1 MDVIRRAVALEKV
14 DESNEDADTPPLD
27 SHICMRKSQAMSFG
41 ILENDSRSS
50 TAGAGQ
56 QENSP
61 DYRCFETGEKDH
73 QVPLEPWLERKKTA
87 EFEAPDR
94 FFHSSGLDSRR
105 MQDATSPTFLV
116 NHFKAI
122 TTHNLDS
129 KDSDPIP
136 EIEVTSSLEEEV
148 GSENE
153 EDENGLSF
161 NEDSKSKT
169 LTNKLDSRLPDEV
182 LQSLK
187 QSDNFEPRKVTVQL
201 DNSPKETASIH
212 ERMQSYSHEKQQRA
226 VDQGK
231 LLSTHVIKNQKSE
244 FYSTPDLLP
253 KDKDAKP
260 PTFKPVK
267 NYERLRVEV
276 EASSKQNPD
285 SQNGDMTEDNGKSLY
300 SEMSEMKEVNLSP
313 FQRIS
318 PSAFRRNAPKFQ
330 LNLNRGLSPV
340 AAGQPHAPI
349 LEASQ
354 HNDTE
359 ESRQTQVNKKVPRS
373 FFKAGPMTLAV
384 FSVVILV
391 IELFRQ
397 LM

>member
-1 MDVIRRAVALEKV
+1 MDGIRCSKDLERV
-14 DESNEDADTPPLD
+14 EETNEDLDASPLENQ
-27 SHICMRKSQAMSFG
+27 IYMRKSQAISFG
-41 ILENDSRSS
+41 LLENDSRSS

-56 QENSP
+56 ENSP
-61 DYRCFETGEKDH
+61 DFRCFELADKD
-73 QVPLEPWLERKKTA
+73 QQAPPEPWLERKKTA

-94 FFHSSGLDSRR
+94 FFLSTALDSNRI
-105 MQDATSPTFLV
+105 QAATSPTFPV
-116 NHFKAI
+116 HHYRATTANHQDI
-122 TTHNLDS
+122 RDR
-129 KDSDPIP
+129 DPIP

-148 GSENE
+148 GSEVEE
-153 EDENGLSF
+153 EDVGLSF

-169 LTNKLDSRLPDEV
+169 LTNKLDSRLPEEA

-187 QSDNFEPRKVTVQL
+187 QSDNFEGKKNTAQI

-212 ERMQSYSHEKQQRA
+212 ERMQSYSHEKQKR
-226 VDQGK
+226 VVEQGQ

-253 KDKDAKP
+253 KDIEQKP
-260 PTFKPVK
+260 APLKPLK
-267 NYERLRVEV
+267 NYDRLRVDL
-276 EASSKQNPD
+276 EASSKHNPD
-285 SQNGDMTEDNGKSLY
+285 SQNGDLTEDNGKSLY

-330 LNLNRGLSPV
+330 LNLSRGLSQV
-340 AAGQPHAPI
+340 ATGQSHAPI
-349 LEASQ
+349 QEASQ
-354 HNDTE
+354 QNDTD
-359 ESRQTQVNKKVPRS
+359 ESRRTDTSKKPPRS
-373 FFKAGPMTLAV
+373 LLKAGPLTLVV
-384 FSVVILV
+384 FSVVILM